1 MLRASMGNNTILPAK
16 EESDYEPREFHRF
29 FPCTKAQQPW
39 NSGLGKRGQRQSWG
53 RKKDQKLTAVF
64 PLVKQHTSS
73 TWPLEK
79 EVCSKTCFPAQIGP
93 PSSYYVHMSLL
104 HFQPYLKNTKNKENI
119 FMFNSV
125 QCQACYQPHPIG

>member
-16 EESDYEPREFHRF
+16 EESNYEPREFHRF
-29 FPCTKAQQPW
+29 FPCTKARRRW
-39 NSGLGKRGQRQSWG
+39 DSGLGEAGRQSWG
-53 RKKDQKLTAVF
+53 RMKDQKLTAVF

-79 EVCSKTCFPAQIGP
+79 GVCSKTCFPAQTGP

-104 HFQPYLKNTKNKENI
+104 RFQPYLKNTKNKENI
-119 FMFNSV
+119 FTFTLYSAKLVTSHV
-125 QCQACYQPHPIG
+125 Q